1 LEWIQ
6 ALKGVSRSESREPLV
21 WAVIEGEEW
30 LSSLLSRREPQNQ
43 RGVGWADVQKIIHS
57 L

>member
-1 LEWIQ
+1 MI
-6 ALKGVSRSESREPLV
+6 AGGMGVSRSESREPLV

-43 RGVGWADVQKIIHS
+43 RGVGWVDVQNIIHS

>member
-1 LEWIQ
+1 LGWIQ

-30 LSSLLSRREPQNQ
+30 LSSLLSRREPQYQ
-43 RGVGWADVQKIIHS
+43 REVGWADVQKIIHS